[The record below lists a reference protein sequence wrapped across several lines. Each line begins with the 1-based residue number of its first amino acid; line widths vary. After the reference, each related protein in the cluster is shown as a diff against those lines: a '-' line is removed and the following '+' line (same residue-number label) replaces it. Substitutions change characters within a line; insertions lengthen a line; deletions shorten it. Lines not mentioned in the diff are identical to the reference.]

1 MDFNL
6 ILREAPF
13 FTRALGI
20 TAMLTLTAGFMGTIL
35 AIFLALMRLST
46 NKVVSK
52 AATAYVEFMRGTPLL
67 VQLFIIYFGGPQF
80 GLNMSPITAAILGL
94 GLNAG
99 AYISE
104 IFRGTILSIPSGQME
119 AARSLGMGHW
129 QAMRRIIMPQALR
142 HALPALGSSFA
153 ALVKDTSLVS
163 VITVSELLLVARNRV
178 SATYKPLE
186 IYLMVGVL
194 YFILTAIITNTVRKW
209 EQRYKWSV

>member
-1 MDFNL
+1 MDFKL
-6 ILREAPF
+6 ILHESPF
-13 FTRALGI
+13 FLHALGI
-20 TAMLTLTAGFMGTIL
+20 TAFLTLAAGLMGTIL
-35 AIFLALMRLST
+35 AAFLALMRLSS
-46 NKVVSK
+46 NKIVSR

-67 VQLFIIYFGGPQF
+67 VQLFVIYFGGPQV
-80 GLNMSPITAAILGL
+80 GLNLSPITAAILGL
-94 GLNAG
+94 GLNAA

-104 IFRGTILSIPSGQME
+104 IFRGTILSIPKGQIE

-129 QAMRRIIMPQALR
+129 LAMHRIIMPQALR

-186 IYLMVGVL
+186 IYLLIGVM
-194 YFILTAIITNTVRKW
+194 YFVLTTIITSAVRRW
-209 EQRYKWSV
+209 ERRYKWSI